1 MISNLVKNEEDSKK
15 ITTVSELAQ
24 YILESQND
32 IKKRSEE
39 DHARMDTR
47 ITSKLQSGKKLSMEE
62 LDYLRRTNPVMFAHA
77 LRIQRM
83 AETVEEQLKHAKSKE
98 EADRIISSTLC
109 GISKNDPDREFIFA
123 AVNRISDEFHRSGAY
138 EKLPNTTEEEKVKKN
153 DQKNGDF
160 FSETKD
166 DGFDLKNWSPLKEL
180 YESLPTFS
188 VVA

>member
-32 IKKRSEE
+32 IKKKSEE

-109 GISKNDPDREFIFA
+109 GISKNDPDREFILA
-123 AVNRISDEFHRSGAY
+123 AVNRISDKFRRSGAY
-138 EKLPNTTEEEKVKKN
+138 EKLPNTTEEEKEKKN